1 MNDISQKRHA
11 LTRGPV
17 LAAIVFALAYGS
29 AMVLVIAPRGLLG
42 GSQSVAVES
51 GVFSGGPFSGGVFSG
66 GAGSDQ
72 PQLLRAGF
80 TPLPPDRSAYGIR
93 D

>member
-11 LTRGPV
+11 LTRGPI

-42 GSQSVAVES
+42 GSQSVAVE
-51 GVFSGGPFSGGVFSG
+51 GGAFSGGLFSE
-66 GAGSDQ
+66 GAGADQ

-80 TPLPPDRSAYGIR
+80 TPLPSDRSAYGIR

>member
-42 GSQSVAVES
+42 GPQSVAVD
-51 GVFSGGPFSGGVFSG
+51 GGAFPGGLFSG

-80 TPLPPDRSAYGIR
+80 TPLPADRSAYGIR

>member
-1 MNDISQKRHA
+1 MNDISRKRHA

-29 AMVLVIAPRGLLG
+29 AMMLVIAPRGLLG
-42 GSQSVAVES
+42 GSQPVMAE
-51 GVFSGGPFSGGVFSG
+51 GGMFSGAMFSG
-66 GAGSDQ
+66 GAASDQ

-80 TPLPPDRSAYGIR
+80 TPVPSDRSAYGIR